1 MHNIKL
7 SEYRVGIKFEKDPFA
22 VEQNNYA
29 SKIVNFYSVYDLDVW
44 PRSPTNNF
52 KFRNCL
58 FGSISVVKTGHNEK
72 YVYSGHGI
80 TFDSAGLCSFDNGIG
95 RNIVIFGVGN
105 SSSHA
110 DNRKVQLLQLMED
123 LVHQKKNF
131 VLILV
136 KQTQNFVLVCII
148 MLIIVICLQMEKKYL
163 NLKPTIKML
172 TFQPNFVKWIPNGFS
187 ATESRELS

>member
-7 SEYRVGIKFEKDPFA
+7 SDYRVGIKFEKDPFA

-80 TFDSAGLCSFDNGIG
+80 TFDSAGLCSFDNDIG
-95 RNIVIFGVGN
+95 RNTVIFGVGN

-110 DNRKVQLLQLMED
+110 NNRKINF
-123 LVHQKKNF
+123 LVVGEGPTFAINGRF
-131 VLILV
+131 GSP
-136 KQTQNFVLVCII
+136 
-148 MLIIVICLQMEKKYL
+148 EKKFSINFSKANTKFCFSLHYNGDNSYL
-163 NLKPTIKML
+163 FANGKEISKFKADNKNVNFPT
-172 TFQPNFVKWIPNGFS
+172 
-187 ATESRELS
+187 